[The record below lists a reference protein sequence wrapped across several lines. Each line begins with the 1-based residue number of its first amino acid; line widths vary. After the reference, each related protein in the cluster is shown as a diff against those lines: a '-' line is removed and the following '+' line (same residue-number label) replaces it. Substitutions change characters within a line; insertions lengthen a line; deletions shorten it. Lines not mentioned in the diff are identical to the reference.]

1 VRRNDGRRYR
11 TPARKNAPTAIAAP
25 RTPARLLLELSM
37 AELGIEVTV
46 GEAEVMVAGMVVLAG
61 AVPSGGEVVVGYGV
75 VELQEVLL

>member
-1 VRRNDGRRYR
+1 
-11 TPARKNAPTAIAAP
+11 
-25 RTPARLLLELSM
+25 LLLELSM